1 VEVVVSGKNSLDT
14 DQTFDFRDVRNLW
27 LRKSLVLPIIHT
39 EAIYWNVFSMAA
51 KKAKILVVDDEP
63 EITDILE
70 AFLSNAGHTVVAE
83 NSAAKGLER
92 AQTFKPDMIF
102 LDIMMPHMD
111 GYEICNELKRNPGT
125 EHIPVIFLTG
135 KDTSDDQ
142 GKGFKSG
149 GDMFIKKPF
158 VCERL
163 LEIVNIVLLSFT
175 KV

>member
-1 VEVVVSGKNSLDT
+1 
-14 DQTFDFRDVRNLW
+14 
-27 LRKSLVLPIIHT
+27 
-39 EAIYWNVFSMAA
+39 MAQ
-51 KKAKILVVDDEP
+51 KKAKILVVDDEK

-83 NSAAKGLER
+83 NSAVMGLER
-92 AQTFKPDMIF
+92 ARTFKPDMVF
-102 LDIMMPHMD
+102 LDIMMPQMD
-111 GYEICNELKRNPGT
+111 GYEICNELKKEPAT
-125 EHIPVIFLTG
+125 ENIPVIFLTG
-135 KDTSDDQ
+135 KDTADDQ
-142 GKGFKSG
+142 GQGFKSG